1 MNCIDKKNNIEEQ
14 INNLDSID
22 NWNDKIES
30 IKEIKE
36 NIKEEEK
43 NIDELLLQLDNPSK
57 KKINIDVD
65 LIIQKINES
74 TDIEKKIKYYHKLSF
89 FIENLEQELFG

>member
-1 MNCIDKKNNIEEQ
+1 MNCIEAK
-14 INNLDSID
+14 INNLDNIK

-36 NIKEEEK
+36 NIKEGKK
-43 NIDELLLQLDNPSK
+43 NIDELLLQLDTQK
-57 KKINIDVD
+57 EMKKIDIDVD

-74 TDIEKKIKYYHKLSF
+74 TDIERKIKYYHKLSF
-89 FIENLEQELFG
+89 YIENLEQELFG

>member
-1 MNCIDKKNNIEEQ
+1 MNCIEAK
-14 INNLDSID
+14 INNLDNIK

-43 NIDELLLQLDNPSK
+43 NIEELLLQLDTQK
-57 KKINIDVD
+57 EMKKIDIDVD

-74 TDIEKKIKYYHKLSF
+74 TDIGKKIKYYHKLSF
-89 FIENLEQELFG
+89 YIENLEQELFG